1 MMVPADA
8 HAPGLDAFRALLAA
22 ARTPGT
28 SLVIGAK
35 DLGGGWYETRPAV
48 LGWDE
53 AGALLVPWVG
63 SRHLAIAAVRQGL
76 FAMSGRGRALAWYD
90 LTAEGRSLAR
100 DLAETAGALLRRI
113 RDLEAELVDLYATV
127 DASIEASAAA
137 PSLRA
142 EALGA
147 GAAGVGLSLQAAIV
161 GVLIEASGQWVTGE
175 RMRDILGAQRGQAT
189 TVASFETAVYK
200 LRRRG
205 WQIESRRHVG
215 YRMVT
220 ARLATAC

>member
-1 MMVPADA
+1 MT
-8 HAPGLDAFRALLAA
+8 LLQ
-22 ARTPGT
+22 
-28 SLVIGAK
+28 I
-35 DLGGGWYETRPAV
+35 
-48 LGWDE
+48 
-53 AGALLVPWVG
+53 LLVV
-63 SRHLAIAAVRQGL
+63 V
-76 FAMSGRGRALAWYD
+76 
-90 LTAEGRSLAR
+90 
-100 DLAETAGALLRRI
+100 
-113 RDLEAELVDLYATV
+113 AT
-127 DASIEASAAA
+127 
-137 PSLRA
+137 
-142 EALGA
+142 
-147 GAAGVGLSLQAAIV
+147 IV